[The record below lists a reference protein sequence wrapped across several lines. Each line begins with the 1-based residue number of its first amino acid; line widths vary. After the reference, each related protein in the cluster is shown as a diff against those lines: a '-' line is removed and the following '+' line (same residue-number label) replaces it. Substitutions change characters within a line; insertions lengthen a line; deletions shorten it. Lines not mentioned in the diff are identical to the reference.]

1 MAETYGWLFV
11 NFVPLLYEEK
21 RVAKQLQ
28 IETWLNLW
36 QLVKTLKIEKHVNKD
51 KGNPKPGYI
60 V

>member
-1 MAETYGWLFV
+1 LAETYGWLFV

-36 QLVKTLKIEKHVNKD
+36 QLVKTLKIEKHINKD
-51 KGNPKPGYI
+51 KENRKPGYI

>member
-36 QLVKTLKIEKHVNKD
+36 QLVKTLKIEKHINKD
-51 KGNPKPGYI
+51 KENRKPSYI